1 MYTLEA
7 DVAALEA
14 KLGKPVVRAMSY
26 EIDASEF
33 DMVEGSMYNGRAHD
47 VTMFI
52 RKKDDPGRIVVIRKP
67 FFPPE
72 AFRAPS
78 GAANRGESLEDGAVR
93 ESKEETGLDVQLT
106 RYLARI
112 NARFT
117 SENRVIDWTSH
128 ILEAREIS
136 GKLEPIDTHEI
147 AEAKSGR
154 RCSTRAGDCSG
165 TGSRSRTS
173 PCRHSRGQKVEVR
186 GARLQAPVRVG
197 EPHHPGDHRM
207 PAQPVHLLRD
217 VQDEEVQGAAA

>member
-14 KLGKPVVRAMSY
+14 KLGKPVVRVMSY

-117 SENRVIDWTSH
+117 SEDRVIDWTSH

-147 AEAKSGR
+147 AEAKWVSL
-154 RCSTRAGDCSG
+154 D
-165 TGSRSRTS
+165 
-173 PCRHSRGQKVEVR
+173 E
-186 GARLQAPVRVG
+186 LQGPVRQ
-197 EPHHPGDHRM
+197 
-207 PAQPVHLLRD
+207 ALLDTGWGLFRYRVALTD
-217 VQDEEVQGAAA
+217 LTVQALEGAKG

>member
-147 AEAKSGR
+147 AEAKWASL
-154 RCSTRAGDCSG
+154 D
-165 TGSRSRTS
+165 
-173 PCRHSRGQKVEVR
+173 E
-186 GARLQAPVRVG
+186 LQGPVRQ
-197 EPHHPGDHRM
+197 
-207 PAQPVHLLRD
+207 ALLDTGWGLFRYRVALTD
-217 VQDEEVQGAAA
+217 LTVQALEGAKG

>member
-14 KLGKPVVRAMSY
+14 KLGKPVVRVMSY

-147 AEAKSGR
+147 AEAKWASL
-154 RCSTRAGDCSG
+154 D
-165 TGSRSRTS
+165 
-173 PCRHSRGQKVEVR
+173 E
-186 GARLQAPVRVG
+186 LQGPVRQ
-197 EPHHPGDHRM
+197 
-207 PAQPVHLLRD
+207 ALLDTGWGLFRYRVALTD
-217 VQDEEVQGAAA
+217 LTVQALEGAKG

>member
-147 AEAKSGR
+147 AEAKWVSL
-154 RCSTRAGDCSG
+154 D
-165 TGSRSRTS
+165 
-173 PCRHSRGQKVEVR
+173 E
-186 GARLQAPVRVG
+186 LQGPVRQ
-197 EPHHPGDHRM
+197 
-207 PAQPVHLLRD
+207 ALLDTGWGLFRYRVALTD
-217 VQDEEVQGAAA
+217 LTVQALEGAKG